1 MKKTISLITAIITL
15 FSLTSCTDKALSP
28 QETKVTKM
36 SYEDFLYNFL
46 EHEVLLR
53 KENGVKHRL
62 KNAHFPYKKYLEDFC
77 PNLTLQ

>member
-1 MKKTISLITAIITL
+1 MTISEMAYELKLPNIKTNYQLLLEEA
-15 FSLTSCTDKALSP
+15 KH
-28 QETKVTKM
+28 TKM

-62 KNAHFPYKKYLEDFC
+62 KNAHFPYKKYLEDFTA
-77 PNLTLQ
+77 PKE